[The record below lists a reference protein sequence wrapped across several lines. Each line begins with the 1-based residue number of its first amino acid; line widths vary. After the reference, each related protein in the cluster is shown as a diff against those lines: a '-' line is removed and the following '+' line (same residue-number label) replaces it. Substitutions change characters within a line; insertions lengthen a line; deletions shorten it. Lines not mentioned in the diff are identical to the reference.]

1 MIAKVMTMKATTTKV
16 ATKNRI
22 FSTRTS
28 FNIRMVQCY
37 DNIVPFL
44 FMFDVDLTRYLVLN
58 GLNQNI

>member
-1 MIAKVMTMKATTTKV
+1 MKATTTKV